1 MWSKDK
7 KLFLMPCLFA
17 AFGICHRSHSPLC
30 SLFQIPK
37 PTKIQVKI
45 DQLIL
50 SPLLTKQSYVFP
62 LNITIVSGLFLLAHI
77 VLCRFG
83 IAKRTG
89 RGMLLSSSCSFFFIL
104 SLFHQCRDDGTQR
117 RSDGAK
123 AHDFA
128 EGHSLTL
135 FLHRN
140 DDFTSGQNVFCR
152 FHSGDRT
159 VHLNGKHAFFAC
171 RRTDGCRF
179 AHQDRSVAAHS

>member
-45 DQLIL
+45 NQLIL

-77 VLCRFG
+77 VQCRFG
-83 IAKRTG
+83 IAKKEQEGACRFP
-89 RGMLLSSSCSFFFIL
+89 LPVLSFLFYRYFTSVAMTAPSVAVMEPRLMISLKVIRLHSFFI
-104 SLFHQCRDDGTQR
+104 GTMI
-117 RSDGAK
+117 SHPGK
-123 AHDFA
+123 MSFA
-128 EGHSLTL
+128 
-135 FLHRN
+135 
-140 DDFTSGQNVFCR
+140 DFTLV
-152 FHSGDRT
+152 T
-159 VHLNGKHAFFAC
+159 VPFI
-171 RRTDGCRF
+171 
-179 AHQDRSVAAHS
+179 